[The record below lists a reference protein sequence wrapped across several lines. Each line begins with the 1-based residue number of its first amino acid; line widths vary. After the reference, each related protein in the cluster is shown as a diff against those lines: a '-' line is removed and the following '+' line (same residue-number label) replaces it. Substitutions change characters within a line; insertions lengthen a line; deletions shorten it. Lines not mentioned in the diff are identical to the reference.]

1 MASSGE
7 DVQITCRFVTRLPEK
22 FRIAPTPLA
31 VPGAL
36 TRYGLSEV
44 VNHLLALD
52 PPKPF
57 DFLVDG
63 ELVRTS
69 LQKLLLRQKI
79 SAEKTLDVE
88 YIPAVG
94 PPSHKSTGQHEDWVS
109 AVDGG
114 FAGALATGCYDGTA
128 KLWSAN
134 GVALLSVAV
143 PNARSNAV
151 TSVALLPAG
160 GGEKDATTHELALV
174 AGAHDGVA
182 RAWDAS
188 VSRDGKASAR
198 PSRVFVGHTGSIAE
212 IAAAP
217 GGDSF
222 ATASSDGTARVW
234 RRDGGAPFDFG
245 DAEPESRP
253 SSGEPQ
259 PRASLKRRKARK
271 GLVASHVPGAAP
283 ARSCLDF
290 DATESADGPLAP
302 LGAELVLGDHRGGVT
317 CVGWE
322 SPEAVWSGGDDK
334 TLKRWDADS
343 GACTQSFDAPKAVAS
358 LAVRAD
364 GARVLWCGGGDRGVH
379 AWDPRAGQTTGG
391 IATFAS
397 HQVRFFFLSVARRAR
412 ARDFLI
418 GPFFPRK
425 NARRATS
432 VTRPSCSRRAG
443 TRSRALGEQISNF
456 FPRRPRAR
464 FSSTRA
470 AVFSSPKRE
479 ARSPFF
485 LFAKTRAASRRRDQ
499 NRASRRVRTAALT
512 ANRNPDDAGDGR
524 VRALVSRERAQVR
537 VLLVR
542 RDDEAVGRAR
552 EAPAAHGDRRK
563 RGREQPPLRRRLPRP
578 RPRGVRRH
586 GRRAA
591 RLRAGRRD
599 EKRRVGVGS
608 LCDEKSRTAETP
620 RRTKRATRGKTSP
633 RAFSTRM
640 NFLGHVFAS
649 SPRVIAS

>member
-31 VPGAL
+31 VPGTL

-69 LQKLLLRQKI
+69 LQKLVLRKAI

-94 PPSHKSTGQHEDWVS
+94 PPAEQSVGRHEDWIS

-134 GVALLSVAV
+134 GTPLLSVAV
-143 PNARSNAV
+143 PDARSNAV
-151 TSVALLPAG
+151 TSVALLRANG
-160 GGEKDATTHELALV
+160 DDASDARDGMILV

-182 RAWDAS
+182 RSWDAS
-188 VSRDGKASAR
+188 VSAGRASAS
-198 PSRVFVGHTGSIAE
+198 PSRVFVGHVGSIVD

-217 GGDSF
+217 GGERF

-234 RRDGGAPFDFG
+234 RRDGGAELDFASAAGAAPARSG
-245 DAEPESRP
+245 DVPA
-253 SSGEPQ
+253 
-259 PRASLKRRKARK
+259 KRRKARK
-271 GLVASHVPGAAP
+271 GLAASHVPGTAP

-290 DATESADGPLAP
+290 EASVDADSPLAP
-302 LGAELVLGDHRGGVT
+302 RGAELVLGGHRSGVA

-322 SPEAVWSGGDDK
+322 SPAAVWSGGDDK

-379 AWDPRAGQTTGG
+379 AWDPREGQTTGG
-391 IATFAS
+391 ITTFAS
-397 HQVRFFFLSVARRAR
+397 HKVRRSPPRFRRFRTNAPRLLFLFFGDALLARGL
-412 ARDFLI
+412 D
-418 GPFFPRK
+418 
-425 NARRATS
+425 ARRATS
-432 VTRPSCSRRAG
+432 VTRPSCS
-443 TRSRALGEQISNF
+443 
-456 FPRRPRAR
+456 
-464 FSSTRA
+464 
-470 AVFSSPKRE
+470 
-479 ARSPFF
+479 
-485 LFAKTRAASRRRDQ
+485 
-499 NRASRRVRTAALT
+499 
-512 ANRNPDDAGDGR
+512 
-524 VRALVSRERAQVR
+524 
-537 VLLVR
+537 
-542 RDDEAVGRAR
+542 
-552 EAPAAHGDRRK
+552 
-563 RGREQPPLRRRLPRP
+563 
-578 RPRGVRRH
+578 
-586 GRRAA
+586 
-591 RLRAGRRD
+591 
-599 EKRRVGVGS
+599 
-608 LCDEKSRTAETP
+608 
-620 RRTKRATRGKTSP
+620 
-633 RAFSTRM
+633 
-640 NFLGHVFAS
+640 
-649 SPRVIAS
+649 

>member
-69 LQKLLLRQKI
+69 LRKLLLRKAI

-94 PPSHKSTGQHEDWVS
+94 PPAETSVGKHEDWVS

-114 FAGALATGCYDGTA
+114 FAGAIATGCYDGTVG
-128 KLWSAN
+128 LWSPS
-134 GVALLSVAV
+134 GTRLLTVAV
-143 PNARSNAV
+143 PNAANNAV
-151 TSVALLPAG
+151 SSVALLPTRDG
-160 GGEKDATTHELALV
+160 DGTNERLALV

-182 RAWDAS
+182 RMWDATFS
-188 VSRDGKASAR
+188 GKKASANA
-198 PSRVFVGHTGSIAE
+198 SRVFVGHTAAIAE

-217 GGDSF
+217 GGDRF

-234 RRDGGAPFDFG
+234 RREGGAEHDFAADV
-245 DAEPESRP
+245 DAP
-253 SSGEPQ
+253 
-259 PRASLKRRKARK
+259 PRKGAAAASAKRRKASAK
-271 GLVASHVPGAAP
+271 GVAAAHVPGGAP

-290 DATESADGPLAP
+290 GDDAGDDDGPLAP

-334 TLKRWDADS
+334 TMKRWDAES

-391 IATFAS
+391 ITTFAS
-397 HQVRFFFLSVARRAR
+397 HQVRFAVSVILRPISARGFFYFFLILAFPPRGTRHARAPRDARRR
-412 ARDFLI
+412 
-418 GPFFPRK
+418 
-425 NARRATS
+425 
-432 VTRPSCSRRAG
+432 
-443 TRSRALGEQISNF
+443 
-456 FPRRPRAR
+456 
-464 FSSTRA
+464 
-470 AVFSSPKRE
+470 
-479 ARSPFF
+479 
-485 LFAKTRAASRRRDQ
+485 
-499 NRASRRVRTAALT
+499 
-512 ANRNPDDAGDGR
+512 
-524 VRALVSRERAQVR
+524 
-537 VLLVR
+537 
-542 RDDEAVGRAR
+542 
-552 EAPAAHGDRRK
+552 
-563 RGREQPPLRRRLPRP
+563 
-578 RPRGVRRH
+578 
-586 GRRAA
+586 
-591 RLRAGRRD
+591 
-599 EKRRVGVGS
+599 
-608 LCDEKSRTAETP
+608 
-620 RRTKRATRGKTSP
+620 
-633 RAFSTRM
+633 
-640 NFLGHVFAS
+640 
-649 SPRVIAS
+649 

>member
-1 MASSGE
+1 MASAGE

-69 LQKLLLRQKI
+69 LRKLLLRKAI

-94 PPSHKSTGQHEDWVS
+94 PPAETSVGKHEDWVS

-114 FAGALATGCYDGTA
+114 FAGAIATGCYDGTVG
-128 KLWSAN
+128 LWSPS
-134 GVALLSVAV
+134 GTRLLTVAV
-143 PNARSNAV
+143 PNAANNAV
-151 TSVALLPAG
+151 TSVALLPTEASNG
-160 GGEKDATTHELALV
+160 DRTNHRLALV

-182 RAWDAS
+182 RLWDATFS
-188 VSRDGKASAR
+188 GKRASANA
-198 PSRVFVGHTGSIAE
+198 SRVFVGHTAAIAE

-217 GGDSF
+217 GGDRF

-397 HQVRFFFLSVARRAR
+397 HQVRFFSLRRPSRAR
-412 ARDFLI
+412 ARLPHRSFLSSKKRETRDV
-418 GPFFPRK
+418 GDETFLFPTRGNPFPR
-425 NARRATS
+425 
-432 VTRPSCSRRAG
+432 AG
-443 TRSRALGEQISNF
+443 G
-456 FPRRPRAR
+456 
-464 FSSTRA
+464 
-470 AVFSSPKRE
+470 
-479 ARSPFF
+479 
-485 LFAKTRAASRRRDQ
+485 
-499 NRASRRVRTAALT
+499 
-512 ANRNPDDAGDGR
+512 AN
-524 VRALVSRERAQVR
+524 L
-537 VLLVR
+537 
-542 RDDEAVGRAR
+542 
-552 EAPAAHGDRRK
+552 
-563 RGREQPPLRRRLPRP
+563 
-578 RPRGVRRH
+578 
-586 GRRAA
+586 
-591 RLRAGRRD
+591 
-599 EKRRVGVGS
+599 
-608 LCDEKSRTAETP
+608 
-620 RRTKRATRGKTSP
+620 
-633 RAFSTRM
+633 
-640 NFLGHVFAS
+640 
-649 SPRVIAS
+649 

>member
-1 MASSGE
+1 MASAGE

-69 LQKLLLRQKI
+69 LRKLLLRKAI

-94 PPSHKSTGQHEDWVS
+94 PPAETSVGKHEDWVS

-114 FAGALATGCYDGTA
+114 FAGAIATGCYDGTVG
-128 KLWSAN
+128 LWSPS
-134 GVALLSVAV
+134 GTRLLTVAV
-143 PNARSNAV
+143 PNAANNAV
-151 TSVALLPAG
+151 SSVALLPTRDG
-160 GGEKDATTHELALV
+160 DGTNRRLALV

-182 RAWDAS
+182 RMWDATFS
-188 VSRDGKASAR
+188 GKKASANA
-198 PSRVFVGHTGSIAE
+198 SRVFVGHTAAIAE

-217 GGDSF
+217 GGDRF

-234 RRDGGAPFDFG
+234 RREGGAEHDFAADV
-245 DAEPESRP
+245 DAP
-253 SSGEPQ
+253 
-259 PRASLKRRKARK
+259 PRKGAAASAKRRKASAK
-271 GLVASHVPGAAP
+271 GVAAAHVPGGAP

-290 DATESADGPLAP
+290 GDDADDDDGPLAP
-302 LGAELVLGDHRGGVT
+302 IGAELVLGDHRGGVT

-334 TLKRWDADS
+334 TMKRWDAES

-391 IATFAS
+391 D
-397 HQVRFFFLSVARRAR
+397 HHVRVTPGAFRGFRSSSGFFLFFFLAFPPRGTRHARAPRDARRR
-412 ARDFLI
+412 
-418 GPFFPRK
+418 
-425 NARRATS
+425 
-432 VTRPSCSRRAG
+432 
-443 TRSRALGEQISNF
+443 
-456 FPRRPRAR
+456 
-464 FSSTRA
+464 
-470 AVFSSPKRE
+470 
-479 ARSPFF
+479 
-485 LFAKTRAASRRRDQ
+485 
-499 NRASRRVRTAALT
+499 
-512 ANRNPDDAGDGR
+512 
-524 VRALVSRERAQVR
+524 
-537 VLLVR
+537 
-542 RDDEAVGRAR
+542 
-552 EAPAAHGDRRK
+552 
-563 RGREQPPLRRRLPRP
+563 
-578 RPRGVRRH
+578 
-586 GRRAA
+586 
-591 RLRAGRRD
+591 
-599 EKRRVGVGS
+599 
-608 LCDEKSRTAETP
+608 
-620 RRTKRATRGKTSP
+620 
-633 RAFSTRM
+633 
-640 NFLGHVFAS
+640 
-649 SPRVIAS
+649 

>member
-1 MASSGE
+1 MASAGE

-69 LQKLLLRQKI
+69 LRKLLLRKAI

-94 PPSHKSTGQHEDWVS
+94 PPAETSVGKHEDWVS

-114 FAGALATGCYDGTA
+114 FAGAIATGCYDGTVG
-128 KLWSAN
+128 LWSPS
-134 GVALLSVAV
+134 GTRLLTVAV
-143 PNARSNAV
+143 PNAANNAI
-151 TSVALLPAG
+151 TSVALLPTKTRDG
-160 GGEKDATTHELALV
+160 DGTNHRLALV

-182 RAWDAS
+182 RLWDATFS
-188 VSRDGKASAR
+188 GKRASANA
-198 PSRVFVGHTGSIAE
+198 SRVFVGHTAAIAE

-217 GGDSF
+217 GGDRF

-234 RRDGGAPFDFG
+234 RREGGAEHDFAAEA
-245 DAEPESRP
+245 DAP
-253 SSGEPQ
+253 
-259 PRASLKRRKARK
+259 PRKGAAASAKRRKASAK
-271 GLVASHVPGAAP
+271 GVAAAHVPGAAP

-290 DATESADGPLAP
+290 GDDADDDDGPLAP

-334 TLKRWDADS
+334 TMKRWDADS

-391 IATFAS
+391 ITTFAS
-397 HQVRFFFLSVARRAR
+397 HQVRFAVSVTLRPERARFFLFLNSRVPASRDATRPRASRRT
-412 ARDFLI
+412 
-418 GPFFPRK
+418 
-425 NARRATS
+425 TS
-432 VTRPSCSRRAG
+432 VTRPFCSRRAG
-443 TRSRALGEQISNF
+443 SRALGEQISNF

-464 FSSTRA
+464 RA
-470 AVFSSPKRE
+470 RAVF
-479 ARSPFF
+479 FC
-485 LFAKTRAASRRRDQ
+485 T
-499 NRASRRVRTAALT
+499 SRRVARRSRFFSVAFALT
-512 ANRNPDDAGDGR
+512 DSRT
-524 VRALVSRERAQVR
+524 RERTTQRRRWSCACAGVPGTSTDSRPARTTVR
-537 VLLVR
+537 LSCGTSAGSSR
-542 RDDEAVGRAR
+542 CTRCPPATRAR
-552 EAPAAHGDRRK
+552 
-563 RGREQPPLRRRLPRP
+563 
-578 RPRGVRRH
+578 
-586 GRRAA
+586 
-591 RLRAGRRD
+591 
-599 EKRRVGVGS
+599 
-608 LCDEKSRTAETP
+608 
-620 RRTKRATRGKTSP
+620 AT
-633 RAFSTRM
+633 
-640 NFLGHVFAS
+640 AS
-649 SPRVIAS
+649 SPSTSTARPAWRAAAWTARCASTSWTTRRQTHRPRRRRRQWRKPRVESVLRYLCYQSSQTITKVTH